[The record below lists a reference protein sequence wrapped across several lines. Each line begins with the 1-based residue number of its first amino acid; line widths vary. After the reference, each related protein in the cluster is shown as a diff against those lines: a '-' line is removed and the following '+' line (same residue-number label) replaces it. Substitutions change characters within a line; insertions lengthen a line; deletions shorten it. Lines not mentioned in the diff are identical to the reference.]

1 MSLRDGLTLA
11 EATVR
16 QQHLD
21 QAHQTTSLAEDER
34 IVRRAIA
41 QYEAGDDTPVARVI
55 SKWIASRTAQS
66 F

>member
-21 QAHQTTSLAEDER
+21 QVHQSNSLTEDECV
-34 IVRRAIA
+34 IRRVIA
-41 QYEAGDDTPVARVI
+41 QYEAGEDTPATRVL
-55 SKWIASRTAQS
+55 SDWIASRTAQS
-66 F
+66 T